1 MPATTATTATKY
13 VTSGLYFGWMG
24 SGSGSFI
31 ENVAPTLLALL
42 PKFVRRDWKASNYD
56 FSTSPTFWALYF
68 PL

>member
-31 ENVAPTLLALL
+31 ENVAPTLLTLL
-42 PKFVRRDWKASNYD
+42 LTIVTRD
-56 FSTSPTFWALYF
+56 
-68 PL
+68 